1 MSIQLCKHASPVS
14 PRVVPWEGASEPDSQ
29 SFPWTSLPPTPR
41 PQPPLWPPEPKNTG
55 GQKSPRL
62 LGELRSR
69 PLLPHFS
76 LGCAGLASPSPSPQP
91 TTTVPVGVIPAHQR
105 VPMRVRT
112 RQVSLRPPPQPRGTG
127 WEVGSSARHCRL
139 PAGTSESRAG
149 AGEGAWHRGGWVI
162 GALTVILCRR
172 RRRRLA
178 GAFCSGHH
186 PPLNS
191 PLGLLWSHGRTAH
204 SLTSGKIRVRRAFQ
218 ISISL
223 LAARRALRP
232 TRRPGASRPGEPGRQ
247 RNREGWNH
255 GMKKCIRKLRNT
267 MQRIA

>member
-1 MSIQLCKHASPVS
+1 MQACSPVS

-69 PLLPHFS
+69 PASSSFQPGLRWASLPVPKSPTNHHS
-76 LGCAGLASPSPSPQP
+76 PGRGHPCPPTCSHESEDQAGESP
-91 TTTVPVGVIPAHQR
+91 
-105 VPMRVRT
+105 
-112 RQVSLRPPPQPRGTG
+112 PPPQPRGTG